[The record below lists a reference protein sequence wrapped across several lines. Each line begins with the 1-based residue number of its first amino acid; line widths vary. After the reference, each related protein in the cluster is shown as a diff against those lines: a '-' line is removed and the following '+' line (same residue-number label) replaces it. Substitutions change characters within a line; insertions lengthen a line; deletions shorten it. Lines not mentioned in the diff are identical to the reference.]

1 MEHYRLVKNG
11 QNNAIYSLDSNQK
24 NLKLVMTLPHPR
36 QKVLAA
42 MIDPANYHFW
52 NDEVDIGNIK
62 LRIYS
67 ENTVIAYQKHKAFD
81 KNYRER
87 DFLYLRHLFQRNN
100 VIYMVDKSIE
110 HSNFP
115 PFDYITRGEIKLA
128 LWAFEAINYKSTKLI
143 YMVHTSF
150 KGSIG
155 GSKVAESMIRYLEN
169 MVELSNYLSGP
180 SRITTKVEDYFDLSW
195 GVNNRG

>member
-1 MEHYRLVKNG
+1 L
-11 QNNAIYSLDSNQK
+11 
-24 NLKLVMTLPHPR
+24 
-36 QKVLAA
+36 
-42 MIDPANYHFW
+42 IDPSNYHYW
-52 NDEVDIGNIK
+52 NDEVDLGNIK

-100 VIYMVDKSIE
+100 VVYMVDKSIE

-128 LWAFEAINYKSTKLI
+128 LWAFEAVSPQSTKVT
-143 YMVHTSF
+143 YMIHTSF

-155 GSKVAESMIRYLEN
+155 GAKVSELMTRYLEGTAK
-169 MVELSNYLSGP
+169 LTDYLSGP
-180 SRITTKVEDYFDLSW
+180 SRITTKI
-195 GVNNRG
+195 